1 MILMPKQN
9 RTTFEMHCIEQGSMT
24 TAECMNEWLNPVK
37 AEPDNEARKEELLK
51 FSLALL
57 ETMQKDLAMT
67 ANGVRKGSPFGPPQ
81 ESALIVCFVWLGM
94 PEMCQEVLKFTHCPS
109 LGYLWRDLRVPVLRS
124 GGIMR
129 YRSFLTEALTDT
141 EDFAQVCDA
150 LLALVGPPDALFGL
164 PEEIE
169 LDPDELAWCQQMIKA
184 ALSSC
189 PPHKRVSHS
198 DVITLLRICGS
209 FGSNVYA
216 ERYFLRPTPKLNEPS
231 NLGPQCVALRDR
243 ARCTGLSFRTFRM
256 GVDGAR

>member
-1 MILMPKQN
+1 
-9 RTTFEMHCIEQGSMT
+9 MT

-141 EDFAQVCDA
+141 EDFAQYVMHY
-150 LLALVGPPDALFGL
+150 LRSLALQMPS
-164 PEEIE
+164 
-169 LDPDELAWCQQMIKA
+169 LAFQ
-184 ALSSC
+184 
-189 PPHKRVSHS
+189 R
-198 DVITLLRICGS
+198 R
-209 FGSNVYA
+209 
-216 ERYFLRPTPKLNEPS
+216 S
-231 NLGPQCVALRDR
+231 NLI
-243 ARCTGLSFRTFRM
+243 RM
-256 GVDGAR
+256 NFLGASR